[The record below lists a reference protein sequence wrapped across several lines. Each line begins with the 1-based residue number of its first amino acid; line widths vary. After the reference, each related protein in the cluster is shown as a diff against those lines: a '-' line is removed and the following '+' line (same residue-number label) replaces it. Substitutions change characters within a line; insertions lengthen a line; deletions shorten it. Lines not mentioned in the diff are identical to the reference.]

1 MSRKQLN
8 ALIAADDALKEKVAR
23 LKTVKGIGPVAALTL
38 VTDLPELGALTHK
51 EISAL
56 VGVAPFGRDSGT
68 LKGKRTIW
76 GGRASVRTVLYM
88 AAVSAITHNPPIK
101 AFYGRLLQKGKAKTA
116 LVACM
121 RKLLIVANAMIK
133 SNSTWNPNFGK
144 LACF

>member
-1 MSRKQLN
+1 LKQQARQEAAESIKRIIKLLDEEIGHIEKQLN
-8 ALIAADDALKEKVAR
+8 APIAADDALKEKVAR
-23 LKTVKGIGPVAALTL
+23 LKTVKGIDPVAALTL

-56 VGVAPFGRDSGT
+56 VGVAPFGRGSGT

-101 AFYGRLLQKGKAKTA
+101 AFYGRPLQKGKAKKRRSLPA
-116 LVACM
+116 
-121 RKLLIVANAMIK
+121 
-133 SNSTWNPNFGK
+133 
-144 LACF
+144 